1 MGRRPMEIGTDPAP
15 KRLRLPDVKD
25 VALSVLEEIDPGVG
39 REVVQFGTNRGFRFI
54 RIVG

>member
-25 VALSVLEEIDPGVG
+25 VALSVLEEVDPGVG
-39 REVVQFGTNRGFRFI
+39 GEVVQFGTNRGFRFI
-54 RIVG
+54 CSVG